1 MGFDYALVHVK
12 YTIPPAVLLTVLYR
26 PLLTKLDIY
35 KLVFLVL
42 TAVVSTIPW
51 DSYLIR
57 THIWSYP
64 PHVIIGPTLFDI
76 PLEEVFFFVIQTY
89 NTSLLYLI
97 LSRPTFQPTYL
108 QTESSQHGPRNS
120 SQYKWQLY
128 KGIGQAILACVIA
141 YGFMLVKE
149 GREGT
154 YSGLI
159 IIWAV
164 PVILLLWTIACQF
177 IICLPLSNTLV
188 PIAIPTLYLWIV
200 DTLSLNRGT
209 WVINHGTKF
218 GSHLWDGLDIEEA
231 FFFLVTNTLIVFGQI
246 AFDNALCVLYTF
258 PHLFPDPSPLP
269 SPATLMRAIT
279 TPASKYDEDRIIG
292 LQEAVARLKKK
303 SRSFYLASSTFQG
316 QLRMDLLL
324 LYSFCRVADDLVDD
338 SSSDKEAEQWIG
350 KLSKFLDLVYGTA
363 QEGIPVVDYVR
374 HNFPRDTQSALL
386 QLPASKIS
394 RPALD
399 ELLRGF
405 EMDLSFAKPGVEPIN
420 DENDLELYAHRVAG
434 TVAQMCIEL
443 IFHTYDRSAKDSHKD
458 RIVHAGNLAGIALQY
473 VNIARDIAVDTKMD
487 RVYLPSTWLK
497 SFGLSHDSIIQDP
510 QGPTVEKLRSHLL
523 DKAFA
528 LYEDSRN
535 AIEELP
541 IEARGPIRV
550 AVESYMEIGRVLR
563 GKGYVVKAGRATVP
577 KMRRLRVAWKALKGK
592 WQT

>member
-1 MGFDYALVHVK
+1 MGFEYALVHIK
-12 YTIPPAVLLTVLYR
+12 YTIPPAILLTYLYR
-26 PLLTKLDIY
+26 PLLTKLDVY

-57 THIWSYP
+57 ASIWSYP

-76 PLEEVFFFVIQTY
+76 PLEEVFFFVVQTY

-97 LSRPTFQPTYL
+97 LSRPTFQPIYL
-108 QTESSQHGPRNS
+108 RAENYQPGQNNPFRH
-120 SQYKWQLY
+120 KWRLY
-128 KGIGQAILACVIA
+128 QCIGQAFFACTIA
-141 YGFMLVKE
+141 YGYNLVKE
-149 GREGT
+149 GLEGT
-154 YSGLI
+154 YTGLI
-159 IIWAV
+159 IVWAM
-164 PVILLLWTIACQF
+164 PFILFLWTLAYQF
-177 IICLPLSNTLV
+177 IICLPLSNTLI
-188 PIAIPTLYLWIV
+188 PIALPTLYLWIV

-218 GSHLWDGLDIEEA
+218 GSHLWKGLDIEEA

-258 PHLFPDPSPLP
+258 PNLFPDPSPVP
-269 SPATLMRAIT
+269 SPVVLMRALT
-279 TPASKYDEDRIIG
+279 TPAWKYDEDRIIG
-292 LQEAVARLKKK
+292 LQEAVVRLRKK

-338 SSSDKEAEQWIG
+338 ASSDMEAEQWIE
-350 KLSKFLDLVYGTA
+350 KLSAFLDIVYGTA
-363 QEGIPVVDYVR
+363 QDHIPVMDYVR
-374 HNFPRDTQSALL
+374 RNFPRNTQSALL

-394 RPALD
+394 RSALD
-399 ELLRGF
+399 ELLHGF
-405 EMDLSFAKPGVEPIN
+405 KMDLSFSKPYVEPIK
-420 DENDLELYAHRVAG
+420 DESDLELYAHRVAG

-443 IFHTYDRSAKDSHKD
+443 IFHTYHRSANDSCKD
-458 RIVHAGNLAGIALQY
+458 RIVNAGNLAGIALQY
-473 VNIARDIAVDTKMD
+473 VNISRDITVDAKMD
-487 RVYLPSTWLK
+487 RVYLPSTWLD
-497 SFGLSHDSIIQDP
+497 SVGLSHDSIIRHP
-510 QGPTVEKLRSHLL
+510 QGADVENLRSRLL
-523 DKAFA
+523 NKAFV
-528 LYEDSRN
+528 LYADSRN

-577 KMRRLRVAWKALKGK
+577 RIRRLRVAWKALKGK